1 MVLRKIILEELYCK
15 LVILVRDK
23 RVLNESSKYIKC
35 DCCDYSSVKHIMCK
49 VKDSP
54 HYKYVNG
61 DKDEYIN
68 YMKLAGI
75 YAGYGLEHGFDIFDN
90 FIKNFDINK
99 KGTIKCISK
108 NGRYIII
115 DGVHRV
121 SILLNKGYT
130 DIIVNLKESGGN

>member
-35 DCCDYSSVKHIMCK
+35 HCCDYSSVKHIMCK

-61 DKDEYIN
+61 NKDEYIN

-90 FIKNFDINK
+90 LIKNFDINK

-121 SILLNKGYT
+121 SILLNKEYT
-130 DIIVNLKESGGN
+130 EIMVNLEESGGN

>member
-90 FIKNFDINK
+90 LSEKISRACFTTDVGDKEPIVSTVNK
-99 KGTIKCISK
+99 K
-108 NGRYIII
+108 
-115 DGVHRV
+115 
-121 SILLNKGYT
+121 LLS
-130 DIIVNLKESGGN
+130 DVI